1 MAQNLNKTK
10 NMIIKLFITS
20 TKRVQ
25 ATENV
30 IYASDTDDAK
40 HGTMVLPG
48 ADFNT
53 NAGHCRKTEAIL
65 VSSYSTYNFYGDFS
79 KKLDCFRIDFI
90 FGKVT
95 TSFEVTTVEVR
106 INIEVDLIS

>member
-1 MAQNLNKTK
+1 MAQYLNKTK

-65 VSSYSTYNFYGDFS
+65 VSIPHTIVHGDFF
-79 KKLDCFRIDFI
+79 KKARLF
-90 FGKVT
+90 
-95 TSFEVTTVEVR
+95 
-106 INIEVDLIS
+106 

>member
-1 MAQNLNKTK
+1 MHYETAQNI
-10 NMIIKLFITS
+10 MIIKLFITT

-30 IYASDTDDAK
+30 IYVSDTEDAK

-65 VSSYSTYNFYGDFS
+65 VSISPT
-79 KKLDCFRIDFI
+79 I
-90 FGKVT
+90 FMAALQK
-95 TSFEVTTVEVR
+95 S
-106 INIEVDLIS
+106 